1 MSSVIAPWS
10 DHFTLD
16 LSHDHGRESWNAN
29 LAQKTM
35 IFAQAASPGISW
47 QHADYGLSF
56 SGHGH
61 CSWAIL

>member
-16 LSHDHGRESWNAN
+16 LSHDHGRQSWNAN
-29 LAQKTM
+29 LVHKETTL
-35 IFAQAASPGISW
+35 AQAMSPGISW
-47 QHADYGLSF
+47 QHADYGLIF

-61 CSWAIL
+61 RSWAIL